1 MSQTSG
7 VFVSGNFSEPMSAQ
21 HNFAN
26 QFDLDNPQMATSSY
40 ARIMH
45 EHTKRQLNTA
55 TNSARRRSEG
65 LTSQTSL
72 SSESSENSVSSTD
85 S

>member
-7 VFVSGNFSEPMSAQ
+7 VYVSGDFSEPMSTR

-26 QFDLDNPQMATSSY
+26 QYGLENPTRAMSVY

-45 EHTKRQLNTA
+45 EHTKRQLSVA
-55 TNSARRRSEG
+55 TDSARRRS
-65 LTSQTSL
+65 
-72 SSESSENSVSSTD
+72 SSATPPESSSTSISST
-85 S
+85 SS